1 MLLHNFFHI
10 CYRYGLAV
18 CKHAKKKKQ
27 KPYRQT
33 QSGAFFH
40 SLGPVVKFNEVICL
54 LCFYYCGAFICC
66 VEEYLEIPI

>member
-18 CKHAKKKKQ
+18 CKHAKKEKN
-27 KPYRQT
+27 PIDRHR
-33 QSGAFFH
+33 AELFFH